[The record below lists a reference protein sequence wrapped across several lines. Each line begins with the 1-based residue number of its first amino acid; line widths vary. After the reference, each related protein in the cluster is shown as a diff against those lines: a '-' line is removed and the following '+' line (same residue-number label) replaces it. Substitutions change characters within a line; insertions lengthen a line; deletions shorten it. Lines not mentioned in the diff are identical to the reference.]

1 MTMVAS
7 AARNDDRTDRAVA
20 LVERALQSV
29 FREDQGK
36 ITAST
41 ETDVQNAL
49 LILRSGGSDAEI
61 LCKVEH
67 ISTLLFSIMQA
78 QRAGRPNLS
87 ASMKLRL
94 RRFAFS

>member
-1 MTMVAS
+1 MTTMEAK
-7 AARNDDRTDRAVA
+7 NGDRTDRAVA
-20 LVERALQSV
+20 LVERALQSA
-29 FREDQGK
+29 FREREVK

-49 LILRSGGSDAEI
+49 IILRSGDGDTEI
-61 LCKVEH
+61 LRRVEH
-67 ISTLLFSIMQA
+67 ISTLLFSITQA

-94 RRFAFS
+94 RRLAFS

>member
-1 MTMVAS
+1 MTTMEV
-7 AARNDDRTDRAVA
+7 RNGDRTDRAVA
-20 LVERALQSV
+20 LVERALQSA
-29 FREDQGK
+29 FSEREGK

-49 LILRSGGSDAEI
+49 IMLRSGGGDMEI
-61 LCKVEH
+61 LRRVEH

-78 QRAGRPNLS
+78 QRAGRPNLT

-94 RRFAFS
+94 RRLAFS

>member
-1 MTMVAS
+1 MTTME
-7 AARNDDRTDRAVA
+7 ARNEDRTDRAVA
-20 LVERALQSV
+20 LVERALQSA
-29 FREDQGK
+29 FREREGK

-49 LILRSGGSDAEI
+49 IILRAGGGDVEI
-61 LCKVEH
+61 LRRVEH

-78 QRAGRPNLS
+78 QRAGRPNLT

-94 RRFAFS
+94 RRLAFS

>member
-1 MTMVAS
+1 MTMVE
-7 AARNDDRTDRAVA
+7 ARKEDRTDRAVA
-20 LVERALQSV
+20 LVERALQSA
-29 FREDQGK
+29 FREREAR

-49 LILRSGGSDAEI
+49 IMLRSGGGDTET
-61 LCKVEH
+61 LRRVEH

-78 QRAGRPNLS
+78 QRAGRPNLT

-94 RRFAFS
+94 RRLAFS